1 MDIEK
6 LNTQKIASSI
16 YMIRGQKVMLDSD
29 LAALYGVET
38 KYLKRQ
44 VNRNIERFPSDFL
57 YHLNKKDMTALKC
70 QIGTLKELG
79 HGKQG
84 NLRCQIGTS
93 RWGGSRYRS
102 YAFTEHGIL
111 MLSSVLNSSRAVQAN
126 IAIMRA
132 FVKLRE
138 ILLTNKVLAQKF
150 LELERKVGDHDE
162 VIRDIVAA
170 IRKMMTQTAPDN
182 APVKPKGPIGF
193 QP

>member
-16 YMIRGQKVMLDSD
+16 YMIRGQKVMRDSD

-57 YHLNKKDMTALKC
+57 YRLSKKEATV
-70 QIGTLKELG
+70 
-79 HGKQG
+79 
-84 NLRCQIGTS
+84 LRCQIGTLDS
-93 RWGGSRYRS
+93 PGRGEYSKYLP

-111 MLSSVLNSSRAVQAN
+111 MLSSVLNSPRAVQVN
-126 IAIMRA
+126 IAIMRT

-138 ILLTNKVLAQKF
+138 VLSTHKALAQKF

-170 IRKMMTQTAPDN
+170 IQKMMTQAASEN
-182 APVKPKGPIGF
+182 VPVQPKGPIGF
-193 QP
+193 KP